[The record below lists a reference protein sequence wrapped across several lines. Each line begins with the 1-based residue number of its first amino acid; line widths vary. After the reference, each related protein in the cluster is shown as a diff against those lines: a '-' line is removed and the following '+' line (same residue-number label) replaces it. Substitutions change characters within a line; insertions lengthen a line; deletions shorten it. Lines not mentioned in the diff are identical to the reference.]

1 MPKLDRP
8 ELTKAVSR
16 TFAPILCDTIN
27 RTMPMPAPPSLS
39 ANDVYALSTYTL
51 GPNAAHHRTAGR
63 HAPKTEIAGNALTDI
78 FSRKPLLVAALTL
91 AIGSAVF
98 TGPAAAQS
106 TAAEGQKLAFDRGKG
121 NCLTC
126 HVIKGGDL
134 PGTIGPE
141 LTNIKSKYPDRNEL
155 VAILFDETKRNPQ
168 TVMPPFG
175 RNRILTDKEI
185 NAIVD
190 FLQTL

>member
-1 MPKLDRP
+1 MRLAPALL
-8 ELTKAVSR
+8 LT
-16 TFAPILCDTIN
+16 
-27 RTMPMPAPPSLS
+27 SLIGIVTS
-39 ANDVYALSTYTL
+39 A
-51 GPNAAHHRTAGR
+51 GPVH
-63 HAPKTEIAGNALTDI
+63 
-78 FSRKPLLVAALTL
+78 
-91 AIGSAVF
+91 
-98 TGPAAAQS
+98 AQS
-106 TAAEGQKLAFDRGKG
+106 AAVEGQKLAFDRGKG

-141 LTNIKSKYPDRNEL
+141 LKDIKSKFPDRNEL
-155 VAILFDETKRNPQ
+155 VAILNDETKRNPQ

-175 RNRILTDKEI
+175 RNRILTEQEI